1 MHRVVSFMCEV
12 SSSRGDHLGNSIVWW
27 SDVVSSD
34 DVVWMFVFFDL
45 LILRVVLMYCDG
57 TRRAIQSMRGG
68 HGEIVCA
75 RLFVSERK
83 GGCCTRVGRGM
94 KGKHEES
101 IRKIHTFVPRTN

>member
-12 SSSRGDHLGNSIVWW
+12 SSSRGVHLGNFIVWCSKS
-27 SDVVSSD
+27 SDVLSSD
-34 DVVWMFVFFDL
+34 DVVWMCVFCDL

-57 TRRAIQSMRGG
+57 THRAIQSMRGG

-83 GGCCTRVGRGM
+83 EGWVRVGRG
-94 KGKHEES
+94 
-101 IRKIHTFVPRTN
+101 